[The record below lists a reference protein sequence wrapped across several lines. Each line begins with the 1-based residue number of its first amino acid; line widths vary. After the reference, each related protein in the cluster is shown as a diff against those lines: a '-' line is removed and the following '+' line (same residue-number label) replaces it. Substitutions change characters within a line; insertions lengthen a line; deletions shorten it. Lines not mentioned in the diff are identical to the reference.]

1 MRYGDKSTPWLY
13 FLRYVPQ
20 YAHDLVT
27 PWLEEH
33 RPLVTVKEA
42 KEIYFRV
49 VHGDIVSPAGV
60 YGKRLTPGQGEGLFE
75 VLSSTKAGRIH
86 RSKERGNRI
95 FRKDRKR
102 EADSWCLFIC
112 HDLELREWVRETG
125 CLFTLDEAHYFIDL
139 IHGPAP
145 ITPEMM
151 TGGIPEDVR
160 EEAARRFEQYRR
172 NSQDGGFETVR
183 DSTEEGERIAQ
194 ANRRK
199 KAQEEHRRK
208 EEERRRK
215 AEWEEEWRRYLASRN
230 TANAPDPFTILGIS
244 RNASPE
250 EIRRA
255 YRRKVRETHP
265 DQGGSPEEFRKVQTA
280 YECLRRVPA

>member
-42 KEIYFRV
+42 KEIYSRV

-60 YGKRLTPGQGEGLFE
+60 QGKRLTPEQGEGLFK
-75 VLSSTKAGRIH
+75 VLSSIKAGRIH
-86 RSKERGNRI
+86 RSKERENRI

-102 EADSWCLFIC
+102 ETDSWRLFIC
-112 HDLELREWVRETG
+112 HDMELREWVRSTG
-125 CLFTLDEAHYFIDL
+125 CLFALDEAHYFIDL
-139 IHGPAP
+139 THGPAP

-151 TGGIPEDVR
+151 TGGIPEEVR

-172 NSQDGGFETVR
+172 NFQDGGFETVR
-183 DSTEEGERIAQ
+183 DSSEEGERIAQ

-199 KAQEEHRRK
+199 KAQEE
-208 EEERRRK
+208 EASRRRRE
-215 AEWEEEWRRYLASRN
+215 EWEREWRQYLDSK
-230 TANAPDPFTILGIS
+230 TAVNVPDPFSILEVP

-255 YRRKVRETHP
+255 YRQKVREVHP
-265 DQGGSPEEFRKVQTA
+265 DQGGSPEKFKEVQAA
-280 YECLRRVPA
+280 YESLRRLSA